1 LSATVHIWR
10 GGLIESAHRV
20 VIAVVDGQ
28 GRLRAQAGN
37 IEHVTF
43 ARSAIKP
50 MQAIPLIEDGVA
62 SRFGMTR
69 RELALCCASHNAEPR
84 HVEGV
89 IALLKRFGI
98 TPDALACG
106 PHMPL
111 GEQAAR
117 SLRASGRQPDRVH
130 NNCSGKHAG
139 MLGLAL
145 TNGWPLEGYH
155 ESGHPVQQRML
166 REMSRWTGVE
176 ESAIP
181 IAVDGCGVTTFALS
195 VSAMAKG
202 FAMLARAARQKES
215 AAAILLEAMARHPDY
230 VAGENRLC
238 SALMGAVAGRIIA
251 KVGAEGVYCA
261 AVPGADLG
269 IALKVMDGA
278 TRAAEPAL
286 LAVLHRLGLVTA
298 AELASLTRWVEPAVM
313 NTRGER
319 VGSIRVSLE
328 LGPL

>member
-1 LSATVHIWR
+1 LSATVQIWR

-62 SRFGMTR
+62 SRFAMTP

-89 IALLKRFGI
+89 LALLKRFGI
-98 TPDALACG
+98 SPDALACG

-155 ESGHPVQQRML
+155 ESDHPVQQRML

-202 FAMLARAARQKES
+202 FAMYARAARQKES
-215 AAAILLEAMARHPDY
+215 AAAILLEAMARHPEY

-286 LAVLHRLGLVTA
+286 LAVLQRLGLVTA
-298 AELASLTRWVEPAVM
+298 AELASLTRWAEPAVM